1 MVSAPTT
8 AIGRRSNNT
17 TSTARAAYENGNN
30 NRTIVLL
37 SPHLLP
43 FLQMHVIDITFR
55 SASDTPLSSIMTTL
69 GVIVFWS
76 PTSKANPTCIERG
89 YILRHLAAHSNQ
101 LDRGTDVVIGMVNPS
116 ENGGKELD
124 VELAETILIEVGK
137 AINCEAKD
145 TDDHSLE
152 LLQRSVEKNN
162 GVRLR
167 VWGRHPLRRPNAST
181 SRLDGPVDVT
191 VTMDQEGYLLFKA
204 PWRKRP

>member
-1 MVSAPTT
+1 M
-8 AIGRRSNNT
+8 
-17 TSTARAAYENGNN
+17 
-30 NRTIVLL
+30 
-37 SPHLLP
+37 LP

-55 SASDTPLSSIMTTL
+55 SASDTPLSSIMTTQ

-76 PTSKANPTCIERG
+76 PASKANPTCIERG
-89 YILRHLAAHSNQ
+89 YVLRHLAAHSNQ
-101 LDRGTDVVIGMVNPS
+101 LDRGTDVVIGMVDT
-116 ENGGKELD
+116 KEDEAKELLD

-137 AINCEAKD
+137 AINCAAKE

-167 VWGRHPLRRPNAST
+167 VWGRHPLRRPNAPT

-191 VTMDQEGYLLFKA
+191 VTTDREGYLLFKA
-204 PWRKRP
+204 PWRKRS